1 MYDSHGFFSENAIGR
16 YAIGDRDGLRYNAD
30 GSLDTYVQHS
40 RPGTEKESNWLPAP
54 AEPFSMT
61 LRCIGPSRRRSTT
74 RGHRRRRF
82 AQSSE
87 TFTQWEKRR
96 QTP

>member
-1 MYDSHGFFSENAIGR
+1 MPPVNAFWSLTMYDSHGFFSENAIGR
-16 YAIGDRDGLRYNAD
+16 YAIGDRDRLRYNAD

-61 LRCIGPSRRRSTT
+61 LRLYWPKPQAFDDT
-74 RGHRRRRF
+74 
-82 AQSSE
+82 
-87 TFTQWEKRR
+87 W
-96 QTP
+96 TPPPPIRAVE